1 MRAAAGAR
9 TAPRRAFRA
18 VRGRAPR
25 APGRIRAAAGRA
37 QRERLRKRE
46 PDRSL
51 TERWAHPPARGRCR
65 RRRRGRLARPRRISP
80 PSRGSGA
87 VAAAAAAAA
96 ATPAAGSPHV
106 SPLRGTAGAGAG
118 ASLPHGNG
126 PVRSPQARRP
136 PPPPL
141 FPAHKHACVG
151 TRPRT
156 VPGAP
161 AFPEAHRS
169 GRHQATSSGP
179 AALTLGAGGPGPAP
193 AHCSTLAIPSSP
205 QGSSYR
211 GALNGVLAPPHLP
224 LP

>member
-1 MRAAAGAR
+1 MIIWLIKIFLYSSSVYSCQLFLISSAS
-9 TAPRRAFRA
+9 
-18 VRGRAPR
+18 VRSIPF
-25 APGRIRAAAGRA
+25 
-37 QRERLRKRE
+37 L
-46 PDRSL
+46 
-51 TERWAHPPARGRCR
+51 
-65 RRRRGRLARPRRISP
+65 P

-106 SPLRGTAGAGAG
+106 SPLRGTAGAGA
-118 ASLPHGNG
+118 SLPHGNG
-126 PVRSPQARRP
+126 PVRFPQARRP

-193 AHCSTLAIPSSP
+193 AHCTTLAIPSPP
-205 QGSSYR
+205 QGPSYR